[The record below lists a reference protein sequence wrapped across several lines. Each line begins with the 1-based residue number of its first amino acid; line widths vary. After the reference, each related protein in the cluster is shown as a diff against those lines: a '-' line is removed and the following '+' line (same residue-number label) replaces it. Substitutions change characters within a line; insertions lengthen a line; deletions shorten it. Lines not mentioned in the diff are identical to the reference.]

1 MNAGLLSRIPLLPVV
16 ALWLAYALLGWYLS
30 AYHIFWFVGAC
41 VAALGLALSWKSIAA
56 LEQMMK
62 FASQGLLLIVA
73 MLLVCVLVAL
83 AAARSI
89 LIPIIV
95 IPLAITFLAN
105 VEMRFAGFSKF
116 NTFLFLAI
124 VASVG
129 LGFGEI
135 IDLLFLAS
143 NHKY

>member
-1 MNAGLLSRIPLLPVV
+1 MNAGLLNRIPLLPVV

-30 AYHIFWFVGAC
+30 AYDIFWFVGAC
-41 VAALGLALSWKSIAA
+41 VAAVGLGLSWKSIAA
-56 LEQMMK
+56 WEQILK

-73 MLLVCVLVAL
+73 MLLMCILVAL

-89 LIPIIV
+89 LIPIV
-95 IPLAITFLAN
+95 VMPLAITFLAN
-105 VEMRFAGFSKF
+105 VEMRFAGFSRF
-116 NTFLFLAI
+116 NTFLFLAF
-124 VASVG
+124 VAALG
-129 LGFGEI
+129 LGFGEV